1 MEMQLCNMCVAPQCV
16 SYWLALSRW
25 QRGLWLPVG
34 WEEMGWGGEWGIH
47 PGWHVTVLTRQDKD
61 CGGTR
66 EAPSDVSFYVQDTK
80 GLFFIFLKSGM
91 QTGWRRTRLRCGLR
105 SVMLD
110 SVLVHTACLLTVQP
124 HWLCAIWVGASRA
137 SLLCWTRSPSGHLL
151 FPKQTQRGLHEH
163 ATATRKKTCHNT
175 SLHAQTLT
183 WDLRRPARLQQRQS
197 ATRIFC

>member
-1 MEMQLCNMCVAPQCV
+1 MCGSTVCELLVGSLQVTEGA
-16 SYWLALSRW
+16 LASRW
-25 QRGLWLPVG
+25 LRGDG
-34 WEEMGWGGEWGIH
+34 MGGEWGIH

-61 CGGTR
+61 WELERLPAMFPFMFKTR
-66 EAPSDVSFYVQDTK
+66 RACFY
-80 GLFFIFLKSGM
+80 FFLKSGM

-137 SLLCWTRSPSGHLL
+137 SILCWTRSPSGHLL

>member
-1 MEMQLCNMCVAPQCV
+1 MCGSTVCELLVGSLQVTEGA
-16 SYWLALSRW
+16 LASRW
-25 QRGLWLPVG
+25 LRGDG
-34 WEEMGWGGEWGIH
+34 MGGEWGIH

-61 CGGTR
+61 WELERLSAMFPFMFKTR
-66 EAPSDVSFYVQDTK
+66 RACF
-80 GLFFIFLKSGM
+80 LFFFKSGM